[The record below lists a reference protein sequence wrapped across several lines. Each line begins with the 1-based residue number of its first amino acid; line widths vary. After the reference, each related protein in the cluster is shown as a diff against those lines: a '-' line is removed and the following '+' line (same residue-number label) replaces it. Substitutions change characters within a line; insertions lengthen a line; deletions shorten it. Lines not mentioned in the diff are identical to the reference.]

1 MGIPRRQARAVI
13 QQNLVAIA
21 IVPAGNDDRTAVS
34 SQDRRTLRRGNIRT
48 AMAGVAVSIFL
59 AKIAGYRSPEETF
72 AVGKSLGEKAFP
84 GQVLTLIG
92 DLGVGKTVFTQG
104 LAEGL
109 GIEEPVNSPTFT
121 IVQVYEEGRLPF
133 YHFDVYRIGDIEEM
147 DEVGFEEYVMGEGV
161 SLIEWAN
168 LIEEILPER
177 RTNILIE
184 KDLTQGFDYRRIT
197 IEEQ

>member
-1 MGIPRRQARAVI
+1 MVI
-13 QQNLVAIA
+13 E
-21 IVPAGNDDRTAVS
+21 T
-34 SQDRRTLRRGNIRT
+34 
-48 AMAGVAVSIFL
+48 
-59 AKIAGYRSPEETF
+59 RSPEETF

-168 LIEEILPER
+168 LIEEILPGEGIR
-177 RTNILIE
+177 YTATVYAGSKL
-184 KDLTQGFDYRRIT
+184 KDGEVTFRVAVSDENGVICDSQEFTLPTQRAD
-197 IEEQ
+197 